1 VEGAVTAV
9 PETPTAIAGLGISDI
24 GKVYGPSSSEFA
36 ALAVRRAAADAGLAL
51 ADVDGLLVSGGATHG
66 VTPDLQRLLGLR
78 DLRVLAQIEGY
89 GSTAIGMIQY
99 ASLAIRAGMADV
111 VACVWGDAPLMNGG
125 GSAYGVPRPRVGF
138 DSIPAASGLVG
149 ANPRYALAARRHMEA
164 YGTTVEDFAAVAVG
178 QRAWAEHNPLAQM
191 RKPITVRDHH
201 ASRMIAD
208 PLRLLDC
215 CLVSNGGI
223 AVIVTAADRAADLRQ
238 PPVHVW
244 GWGQSHP
251 GYRMAHGNMW
261 GLESGAK
268 ESGAAA
274 MAMAGI
280 TAADVDVCELY
291 DCYTYTVI
299 ITLEDYGFC
308 KKGEGGPFASS
319 GALAPGGSL
328 PTNTGGGQLSGY
340 YAWGM
345 TPLSEAV
352 IQARGQGGDRQ
363 VRKHDVILVSGN
375 GGILDHHA
383 TLVVSPNPRRR

>member
-1 VEGAVTAV
+1 MPDTA
-9 PETPTAIAGLGISDI
+9 TAIVGLGLTEL
-24 GKVYGPSSSEFA
+24 GKVHGPSSSEFA
-36 ALAVRRAAADAGLAL
+36 ALAVQRAAADAGLAL
-51 ADVDGLLVSGGATHG
+51 ADLDGLLVSGGATHG

-78 DLRVLAQIEGY
+78 DLRVLAQIEAY

-99 ASLAIRAGMADV
+99 ASLAIRSGMANA
-111 VACVWGDAPLMNGG
+111 VACVWGDAPLGSGG
-125 GSAYGVPRPRVGF
+125 SSAYGVPRPRVGF
-138 DSIPAASGLVG
+138 DSIAAASGLVG

-164 YGTTVEDFAAVAVG
+164 YGTTVDDFAAVAVA
-178 QRAWAEHNPLAQM
+178 QRSWAEHNPLAQM
-191 RKPITVRDHH
+191 RKPITVADHH

-215 CLVSNGGI
+215 CLVSNGGV
-223 AVIVTAADRAADLRQ
+223 AVIVTSADRAADLRQ

-244 GWGQSHP
+244 GWGQGHP
-251 GYRMAHGNMW
+251 GYRMGRGNRW

-268 ESGAAA
+268 ESGEAA
-274 MAMAGI
+274 MGMAGI

-308 KKGEGGPFASS
+308 AKGEGGAFASS

-352 IQARGQGGDRQ
+352 IQARGDGGERQ
-363 VRKHDVILVSGN
+363 VEKNDVILVSGN

-383 TLVVSPNPRRR
+383 TLVVSPEPRQR